1 MSELDH
7 KQILL
12 ESKISRFLL
21 RERLSKGRKP
31 FLVDSIVSK
40 LERTEGLDMPSR
52 LYVQKTNKAGEK

>member
-1 MSELDH
+1 MSDIDR

-21 RERLSKGRKP
+21 RERLAKGRKP

-40 LERTEGLDMPSR
+40 LERTEGLEMPSR
-52 LYVQKTNKAGEK
+52 LYTQKTNKSG